1 MKLEEVDNCTEI
13 DEKFIKVLKIL
24 MNGKTVKIGNTLNLG
39 LAKTINNG
47 LSFYLF
53 YDDVDRVFGIEN
65 FPDVYNYIKNVSDED
80 IMIMLGEIVLKQHKI
95 R

>member
-1 MKLEEVDNCTEI
+1 MKIEEVDNCTEI